1 MFVRP
6 PDSSH
11 HFSIR
16 VLHLSGTGETTCNL
30 WSVRMYEELG
40 ASGINVTDYMAE
52 KPVEWAARVA
62 DYRAN
67 KDNVTYMQ
75 LGMNS
80 WHLPSGSGME
90 TYMQLQQA
98 FGWSFY
104 STIFTQY
111 SNISDPGRP
120 DDGFNED
127 DEFISHQDDTKTDE
141 DDPEAIFRRAA
152 RRNEW
157 VRRASHVADRNLGPF
172 YQAWGFNVTQS
183 VLDEI
188 ANLPAWAE
196 DPMV

>member
-1 MFVRP
+1 MFVTP
-6 PDSSH
+6 PDSSLLLGPP
-11 HFSIR
+11 FAT
-16 VLHLSGTGETTCNL
+16 GTIETTCNL

-40 ASGINVTDYMAE
+40 ASGINVTDYMAD

-67 KDNVTYMQ
+67 KDNVTYIE

-80 WHLPSGSGME
+80 WNHPGGSGME
-90 TYMQLQQA
+90 AYMQLQQA

-104 STIFTQY
+104 ETIFKQY
-111 SNISDPGRP
+111 RNISDPGSE
-120 DDGFNED
+120 GGED
-127 DEFISHQDDTKTDE
+127 DEDDEVISHQDDEDVPDE
-141 DDPEAIFRRAA
+141 NKLKNIAA
-152 RRNEW
+152 RVDEW

-196 DPMV
+196 NPMM